1 MIKREKIVHIKHE
14 SSKIYVI
21 NPYYRKALGF
31 QVLGSEGGNGRE
43 HIDGKPHPTMEGWW
57 SCFHSMTK
65 TWWIIYS
72 MIDE

>member
-1 MIKREKIVHIKHE
+1 
-14 SSKIYVI
+14 
-21 NPYYRKALGF
+21 
-31 QVLGSEGGNGRE
+31 
-43 HIDGKPHPTMEGWW
+43 MEGWW